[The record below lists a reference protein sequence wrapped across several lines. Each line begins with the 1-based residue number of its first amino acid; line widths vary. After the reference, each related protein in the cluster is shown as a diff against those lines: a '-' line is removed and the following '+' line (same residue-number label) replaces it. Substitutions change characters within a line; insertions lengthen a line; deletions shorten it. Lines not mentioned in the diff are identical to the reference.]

1 MFNHIKQLTT
11 RLFYT
16 IALVVTS
23 AFSAALF
30 AFPAYA
36 DQCTVRLSTAD
47 VSAFRTASSAILQSL
62 GRQKLSD
69 LLVPTDAAAANAIS
83 IDDWLNDQ
91 LCPYLLQLSPEV
103 KSEIARQSQ
112 LDVWATQA
120 NSLFQVLLN
129 AASATYFAQ
138 LQDSLEKFKQGLGVT
153 SADNPTYVKAVQ
165 AALDR
170 LALIQSNVGYNSA
183 LVSPDILRALFGS
196 FQEVPKNIGSEK

>member
-11 RLFYT
+11 RLIYIIT
-16 IALVVTS
+16 LAVTS
-23 AFSAALF
+23 ASSTALF
-30 AFPAYA
+30 VFPAHA

-47 VSAFRTASSAILQSL
+47 VSTFRTASSAILQSL

-69 LLVPTDAAAANAIS
+69 LLVPTDASAANAIS

-91 LCPYLLQLSPEV
+91 LCPYLLQLSPEA

-129 AASATYFAQ
+129 AASPTYFSQ
-138 LQDSLEKFKQGLGVT
+138 LQDSLEKFKQNLGVT
-153 SADNPTYVKAVQ
+153 SANNPTYGKAVQ
-165 AALDR
+165 VALDR
-170 LALIQSNVGYNSA
+170 LALIQSNVGYNGA
-183 LVSPDILRALFGS
+183 LVSPDILRTLFGS
-196 FQEVPKNIGSEK
+196 FQEAKDIGSQK